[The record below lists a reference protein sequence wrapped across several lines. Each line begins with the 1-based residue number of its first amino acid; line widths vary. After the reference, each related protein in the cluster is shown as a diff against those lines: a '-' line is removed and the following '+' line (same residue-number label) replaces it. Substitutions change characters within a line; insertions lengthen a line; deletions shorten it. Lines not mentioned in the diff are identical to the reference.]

1 MCTLFKWTD
10 DEDAEIPECVR
21 KEKEKLENEFRF
33 SFFDEVRNVY
43 ITTDF
48 FRHLCHREVWAIESG
63 FIALPQKL
71 RAIAVH
77 HAVLINRIGI
87 CKAVLCA
94 LNSLKMDIN
103 TDFETDFYGIPPLMM
118 VCRNH
123 CKRSFLTLVNDGG
136 ADLSVSD
143 ENGHTLARACVESL
157 DLSFMQMAQKYGVS
171 FDVSDPIDALIPLAA
186 EHNVLPILRWL
197 IEDLGGNVNIIDEY
211 GCSALDN
218 ACLTENIEVFL
229 YLLDKGAK
237 MTDKREA
244 LVDLII
250 DQIKELQKQPPSKII
265 NARIHHHINTLHF
278 LMTKA

>member
-1 MCTLFKWTD
+1 MKMTELSRRFERE
-10 DEDAEIPECVR
+10 DERVKDELR
-21 KEKEKLENEFRF
+21 WL
-33 SFFDEVRNVY
+33 FFDDVTDTYVESDFFAKLCRREVRE
-43 ITTDF
+43 
-48 FRHLCHREVWAIESG
+48 LESG

-103 TDFETDFYGIPPLMM
+103 TDFETDFYGIPPLMT
-118 VCRNH
+118 VCCNH

-171 FDVSDPIDALIPLAA
+171 FDVSDPIDALIPFAA
-186 EHNVLPILRWL
+186 ENNYYPALYWL
-197 IEDLGGNVNIIDEY
+197 IENLNGDANMTDEDEH
-211 GCSALDN
+211 SALDY
-218 ACLTENIEVFL
+218 ACFNENLQIFL

-237 MTDKREA
+237 MMDKREA
-244 LVDLII
+244 LFNLII

>member
-1 MCTLFKWTD
+1 MKMTELSRRFERE
-10 DEDAEIPECVR
+10 DERVKDELR
-21 KEKEKLENEFRF
+21 WL
-33 SFFDEVRNVY
+33 FFDDVIDTYVESDFFAQLCRREVRE
-43 ITTDF
+43 
-48 FRHLCHREVWAIESG
+48 LESG

-103 TDFETDFYGIPPLMM
+103 TGFETDFYGIPPLMT

-157 DLSFMQMAQKYGVS
+157 DLSFMQIAQKYGVS
-171 FDVSDPIDALIPLAA
+171 FDVSDPVDALIPLAA
-186 EHNVLPILRWL
+186 EHNVLHILRWL

-218 ACLTENIEVFL
+218 ACLTENREVFL

-244 LVDLII
+244 LFNLII
-250 DQIKELQKQPPSKII
+250 DQIKELQKQPSSKKID
-265 NARIHHHINTLHF
+265 NRIHYHINTLHF
-278 LMTKA
+278 LMTRA